1 MTPVLDSAVCYHRR
15 RGCTCVHPLHYGA
28 ALLSLLLFCQSVMVY
43 EFCCLLP
50 VQQSIAIKACLPI
63 KYLHSL
69 YGFRFEKRHFGL
81 SYKMYSFDSFVGWLS
96 LFDWTRICHCVNWND
111 GFWVKVRVFPSTF
124 IVVWDLY
131 SVLIRPV
138 WQKYLE
144 ICALILFRNKGWKG
158 TMEPWKY
165 FQMKAD
171 IDALHWY
178 WCRWTDADT
187 LMLLFCCLLL

>member
-1 MTPVLDSAVCYHRR
+1 MTFWTTWQKHIVC
-15 RGCTCVHPLHYGA
+15 
-28 ALLSLLLFCQSVMVY
+28 
-43 EFCCLLP
+43 
-50 VQQSIAIKACLPI
+50 VQDRINQSIANQLLSQDAVTHVFANFSYVLESTELTLSAFHQPI
-63 KYLHSL
+63 L
-69 YGFRFEKRHFGL
+69 
-81 SYKMYSFDSFVGWLS
+81 
-96 LFDWTRICHCVNWND
+96 
-111 GFWVKVRVFPSTF
+111 FWVKVRVFPSTF

-144 ICALILFRNKGWKG
+144 ICASILFRNKGWKG